1 MVNWSSMMSRSMAI
15 ALCLSF
21 LAVAL
26 LATPAVKNVGAAA
39 DPVTMYVGYV
49 QTPDT
54 LNIFS
59 MTLSISY
66 TINFLVYDTLNS
78 VEADLSSGAQLA
90 QSWEHNSDGTVW
102 TFHLVEDAYWH
113 DGEPVT
119 AEDVEFSLKLVMDNE
134 EECALWGGY
143 VQDFADVS
151 CPDGVDGYTVQITT
165 SVPKATML
173 AIMVPILPEHIW
185 SLIPVDELTTLDPF
199 DDEYF
204 PTGPIGSGPLQ
215 LESYDA
221 VRGVVTFSKFDD
233 YYIDTVK
240 VDKVIFQI
248 FKTDDAMMTALY
260 AGDID
265 VAAGVPARV
274 WDQTLDTESVDGQKV
289 KSMSIFELGINC
301 APEWMRSSDDFPSAS
316 DNLETTNLSVRQAIA
331 YAVNKS
337 QIVDETL
344 RGLAEEGS
352 TLIPTATSFWHY
364 NVTEEE
370 EFEFDLDKANQTL
383 DAAGYVDIDDDD
395 IRENSTSGVELS
407 FSLYYRQE
415 KVDDGLA
422 AGKIQ
427 LWLKAIGI
435 EVTLMGVTEMNLYT
449 IWYQC
454 KYDLYIWAWDFDVDP
469 SFALS
474 VLTTEEIPDDQN
486 DYTAWSD
493 AFYTNPEYDELFI
506 EQQNTLDPTERQTI
520 IHEMQRILYDDC
532 PYIVL
537 WYPFGLYAYRT
548 DRFSNFPDMETNP
561 GITPGTMW
569 FYFAVSPIG
578 TNAPPT
584 DADAGDDVTAYVG
597 DTLSFTGN
605 ATDLNDGTSTL
616 EWSWTF
622 EEPTDEVVTMAGR
635 TVTYTFGNEGDV
647 TVTLTVTDPAG
658 LNDTDSLVVTVIPL
672 TGDEGYIEG
681 YVLDSDEVAIAGA
694 TVVIGTSSWSTGEDG
709 HYNVTIPQGVYDI
722 SASGAGYTL
731 VEDEVTVSAG
741 LTSWMNFTL
750 VPTTGTVT
758 GHVYDSVDGSPVE
771 YATVVI
777 VLTSENK
784 TVQTNNDG
792 MFELEYIAPG
802 VFTLEVSAV
811 GYDPNE
817 TEVTVVAGETTE
829 VDLNLTATVED
840 DGAGL
845 STAVIGGII
854 VVALVAAAAAAFFL
868 MKRKKKGDGV
878 PPPPTQ

>member
-1 MVNWSSMMSRSMAI
+1 MVSRSIAI
-15 ALCLSF
+15 ALCVGF

-26 LATPAVKNVGAAA
+26 MATPAVKSVGAAVAA

-78 VEADLSSGAQLA
+78 IEPDLSSGPQLA
-90 QSWEHNSDGTVW
+90 QSWEHNSEGTEW

-113 DGEPVT
+113 DGEKVT
-119 AEDVEFSLKLVMDNE
+119 AEDVEFSLELVKDNP
-134 EECALWGGY
+134 EECALWCGY
-143 VQDFADVS
+143 VEDFVDIS
-151 CPDGVDGYTVQITT
+151 CPDGVDGYTVKITT

-173 AIMVPILPEHIW
+173 SIMVPILPEHIW
-185 SLIPVDELTTLDPF
+185 SAIPVSDLTTVDPF

-204 PTGPIGSGPLQ
+204 PEGKPIGSGPLM
-215 LESYDA
+215 LDSYDA
-221 VRGVVTFSKFDD
+221 VRGVVTFSKFAD

-240 VDKVIFQI
+240 VDEVIFQV

-260 AGDID
+260 SGDID

-274 WDQTLDTESVDGQKV
+274 WDQTLDTESIDGQKV

-301 APEWMRSSDDFPSAS
+301 APEWMRTSADFPSAS

-331 YAVNKS
+331 YAVDKS
-337 QIVDETL
+337 EIVDEIL
-344 RGLAEEGS
+344 KGLAEEGS

-364 NVTEEE
+364 DVTDEE
-370 EFEFDLDKANQTL
+370 EFEFNPQAAMDLL
-383 DAAGYVDIDDDD
+383 DAAGYVDSDTDGV
-395 IRENSTSGVELS
+395 RENSTSGVELS

-422 AGKIQ
+422 AGKIKD
-427 LWLKAIGI
+427 WLADVGI
-435 EVTLMGVTEMNLYT
+435 EVDLNGVTEMSLYT

-474 VLTTEEIPDDQN
+474 VLTTDEIPEDQN

-493 AFYTNPEYDELFI
+493 AFYTNPDYDEMYI
-506 EQQNTLDPTERQTI
+506 DQQNTPDPVERQTI
-520 IHEMQRILYDDC
+520 IHEMQRILYRDC

-548 DRFSNFPDMETNP
+548 DRFTNFPDMESNP

-569 FYFAVSPIG
+569 FYFEVTPIG
-578 TNAPPT
+578 IGENAPPT
-584 DADAGDDVTAYVG
+584 DADAGDDVTVYVG
-597 DTLSFTGN
+597 DTASFTGN

-616 EWSWTF
+616 EWSWVF
-622 EEPTDEVVTMAGR
+622 EEPTDQVVTLDGR
-635 TVTYTFGNEGDV
+635 TVTYTFENEGNV
-647 TVTLTVTDPAG
+647 TVTMTVTDPGG
-658 LNDTDSLVVTVIPL
+658 LSDTDSLVVTVIPL
-672 TGDEGYIEG
+672 TGNEGYVEG
-681 YVLDSDEVAIAGA
+681 YVLDTDGMAIAGA
-694 TVVIGTSSWSTGEDG
+694 TVVVGSSSGGTDENG
-709 HYNVTIPQGVYDI
+709 HYNVTMPEGTYDMEA
-722 SASGAGYTL
+722 SAAGYTS
-731 VEDEVTVSAG
+731 VEDEVVVSAN

-758 GHVYDSVDGSPVE
+758 GHVYDSVDGSPIE

-784 TVQTNNDG
+784 TAQTNNDG
-792 MFELEYIAPG
+792 MFELEYIPPG
-802 VFTLEVSAV
+802 VFTLNVSAN
-811 GYDPNE
+811 GYDSIE

-829 VDLNLTATVED
+829 VDLDLKVTTVED
-840 DGAGL
+840 DGGGL
-845 STAVIGGII
+845 STAAIGGI
-854 VVALVAAAAAAFFL
+854 VALVVVAAAVAAVLL
-868 MKRKKKGDGV
+868 MKRKKKGDDM